1 MNDLFNT
8 LLPMMFYSLFFTE
21 LHSMPH
27 IAAIA
32 LPSIMSYSNSER
44 FDKLFQFLRFLS
56 RAAISLKPCTGTALT
71 LIKAKLIKVNEA
83 GKV

>member
-1 MNDLFNT
+1 
-8 LLPMMFYSLFFTE
+8 
-21 LHSMPH
+21 MPH
-27 IAAIA
+27 IAALA

-44 FDKLFQFLRFLS
+44 CNKLFQFLRFRS